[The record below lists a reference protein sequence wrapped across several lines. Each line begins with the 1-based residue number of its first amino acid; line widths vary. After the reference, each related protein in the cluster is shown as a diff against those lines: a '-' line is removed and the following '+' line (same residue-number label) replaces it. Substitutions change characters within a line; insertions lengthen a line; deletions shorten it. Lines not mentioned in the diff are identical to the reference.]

1 MEQGGSVHQNRLTL
15 FTRTTMGAHN
25 RTSSEMRDNGR
36 PPTLAVDLREVMIRF
51 GAFIAVKSMNL
62 QVGDAEFVAVVGP
75 TGCGKSTILNTV
87 TGLFKHSSET
97 FRSSASRSR
106 D

>member
-1 MEQGGSVHQNRLTL
+1 M
-15 FTRTTMGAHN
+15 
-25 RTSSEMRDNGR
+25 
-36 PPTLAVDLREVMIRF
+36 
-51 GAFIAVKSMNL
+51 
-62 QVGDAEFVAVVGP
+62 GP

-106 D
+106 DSMIGPATCSNRRA

>member
-1 MEQGGSVHQNRLTL
+1 
-15 FTRTTMGAHN
+15 
-25 RTSSEMRDNGR
+25 
-36 PPTLAVDLREVMIRF
+36 
-51 GAFIAVKSMNL
+51 MNV

-75 TGCGKSTILNTV
+75 THCGKSTILNTV
-87 TGLFKHSSET
+87 TGLFKHASET